1 MVSKQLLGKWIPQ
14 HPVFRRQWDL
24 LVINESS
31 TVPPAA
37 CSQPDPVPAVD
48 RKRTGNNQGPKPT
61 RSWELHRSRDAGRQ
75 DGTPIHLHVWEPSHF
90 HQGAHER
97 CAGRN
102 VEAITLR
109 AVFWAI
115 PKETS
120 DPVFMKPIA
129 LGPNEAIKQRVLCV
143 WSKCGN
149 FYKNIAEW

>member
-1 MVSKQLLGKWIPQ
+1 MKTSMWCILGV
-14 HPVFRRQWDL
+14 HYCFRATFGRTTPSAL
-24 LVINESS
+24 C
-31 TVPPAA
+31 VPPSGGSVWESWTGAA
-37 CSQPDPVPAVD
+37 LPLCCRQPCWALWLLAAALELGRAVGWE
-48 RKRTGNNQGPKPT
+48 RK
-61 RSWELHRSRDAGRQ
+61 
-75 DGTPIHLHVWEPSHF
+75 GTHSHWCVWEPSHVD
-90 HQGAHER
+90 QWASER

-129 LGPNEAIKQRVLCV
+129 SGPNEAIKQRVLCV